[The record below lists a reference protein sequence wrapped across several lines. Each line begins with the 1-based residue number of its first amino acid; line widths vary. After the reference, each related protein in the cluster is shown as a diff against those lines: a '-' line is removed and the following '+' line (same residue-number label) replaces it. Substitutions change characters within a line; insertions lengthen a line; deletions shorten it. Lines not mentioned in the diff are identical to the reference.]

1 MNNQSRLARMI
12 STTANNG
19 RAAAGPDHIG
29 HVVGRSSL
37 PIFASSPGSHSGN
50 LRAQS
55 GTEETS
61 EWKRQTASANRE
73 RRGAQDSGSY
83 RSYRGLHSR
92 RMQPFGGFH
101 QFPRGRMHTLAEF
114 LRRRALHNPAGIHY
128 HNFLRK
134 QRNKIK

>member
-1 MNNQSRLARMI
+1 MI
-12 STTANNG
+12 STTTNNG

-37 PIFASSPGSHSGN
+37 PISASSPGSHSGN

-55 GTEETS
+55 GTAETS

-83 RSYRGLHSR
+83 DGLHSR
-92 RMQPFGGFH
+92 STQPLGGFH
-101 QFPRGRMHTLAEF
+101 QLPRSRIDALEKF
-114 LRRRALHNPAGIHY
+114 LRRGPLNNPAGVHY

-134 QRNKIK
+134 KRNEVEV